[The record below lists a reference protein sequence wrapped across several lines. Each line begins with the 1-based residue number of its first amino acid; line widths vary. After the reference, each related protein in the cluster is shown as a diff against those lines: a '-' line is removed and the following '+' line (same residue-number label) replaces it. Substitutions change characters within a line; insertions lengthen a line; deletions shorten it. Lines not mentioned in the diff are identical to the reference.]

1 MLQPSEPLIM
11 VLNSGSSSLKLAAF
25 TGDRLDLRAG
35 VERTSHTA
43 GEPRLWF
50 KDGEGRELTLG
61 TQLTADR
68 APALQAVLDALATR
82 LPGRPVAAVGHRVVH
97 GGDRF
102 AAPVRVTPEILSDL
116 ESLVPL
122 APLHQ
127 PHNLAEIRT
136 AASLL
141 PGVPQIACF
150 DTAFHAAMP
159 KHERMLGLPRAYYD
173 KGVKRYGFHGLSYE
187 SVADRLPGIDPLA
200 AAGRTVVCHLG
211 SGASLCALLAGKS
224 VATTMSFTPLDG
236 LLMGTRAGAIDPGV
250 VLYLLRHE
258 RLTAEQ
264 VEHLL
269 DRESGLLGVSGISSD
284 MRDLLGSL
292 SPEATEAVD
301 LFCYRV
307 AREIGAMAA
316 ALQGLDAIVFTG
328 GIGENSPEV
337 REKVCD
343 RLGWLGVGLD
353 HSANRVGAVR
363 LQAAGNRV
371 SILRVAANEE
381 AVIAR
386 YASHAITALLS
397 TSPQETASRRSE
409 TS

>member
-1 MLQPSEPLIM
+1 MPSEPLIL
-11 VLNSGSSSLKLAAF
+11 VLNAGSSSLKLAAF
-25 TGDRLDLRAG
+25 VGDRLELRTL
-35 VERTSHTA
+35 VERVNHTP
-43 GEPRLWF
+43 GEPRLRSE
-50 KDGEGRELTLG
+50 DGDGRQLPRD
-61 TQLTADR
+61 TQPVTDR
-68 APALQAVLDALATR
+68 ASTLRAVLDALATR
-82 LPGRPVAAVGHRVVH
+82 LPGRPIAAIGHRVVH

-102 AAPVRVTPEILSDL
+102 AAPVRVTPEVLSEL
-116 ESLVPL
+116 EALAPL

-127 PHNLAEIRT
+127 PHNLAEIR
-136 AASLL
+136 AALSLL
-141 PGVPQIACF
+141 PGIPQVACF
-150 DTAFHAAMP
+150 DTAFHATMP

-187 SVADRLPGIDPLA
+187 SVAGRLPGICPLA

-258 RLTAEQ
+258 RLTPDQ
-264 VEHLL
+264 VERLL

-284 MRDLLGSL
+284 MRNLLGSL
-292 SPEATEAVD
+292 APEAAEAVD

-316 ALQGLDAIVFTG
+316 ALEGLDAIVFTG

-343 RLGWLGVGLD
+343 RLGWLGVAFD
-353 HSANRVGAVR
+353 QAANRAGAFR
-363 LQAAGNRV
+363 LNAAGSRV
-371 SILRVAANEE
+371 SILRVPADEE

-386 YASHAITALLS
+386 HAARAITALPIPL
-397 TSPQETASRRSE
+397 PG
-409 TS
+409 

>member
-1 MLQPSEPLIM
+1 MPSDPLIL
-11 VLNSGSSSLKLAAF
+11 VLNAGSSSLKLAAF
-25 TGDRLDLRAG
+25 LGDRLEVRAG
-35 VERTSHTA
+35 VERTNHTA
-43 GEPRLWF
+43 GEPRLWLE
-50 KDGEGRELTLG
+50 DGNGRELLPLG
-61 TQLTADR
+61 TQPTADR
-68 APALQAVLDALATR
+68 SSLLRVVLDTLATR
-82 LPGRPVAAVGHRVVH
+82 LPGRTIAAIGHRVVH

-102 AAPVRVTPEILSDL
+102 AAPVRVTPEVLTDL

-127 PHNLAEIRT
+127 PLNLAEIRN
-136 AASLL
+136 AASLF
-141 PGVPQIACF
+141 PGVPQVACF
-150 DTAFHAAMP
+150 DTAFHATMP
-159 KHERMLGLPRAYYD
+159 KYERMLGLPRAYFD

-187 SVADRLPGIDPLA
+187 SVAFRLPGIDPLA

-250 VLYLLRHE
+250 ILYLLRHE
-258 RLTAEQ
+258 RMTPEQ
-264 VEHLL
+264 LERLL

-284 MRDLLGSL
+284 IRDLLGSL
-292 SPEATEAVD
+292 APEAAEAVD

-316 ALQGLDAIVFTG
+316 ALEGLDALVFTG

-343 RLGWLGVGLD
+343 RLGWLGVVLD
-353 HSANRVGAVR
+353 KGANS
-363 LQAAGNRV
+363 AAGCCLNAAGSQV
-371 SILRVAANEE
+371 SILRIPAAEE

-386 YASHAITALLS
+386 HAAQAITSLPINHPLENA
-397 TSPQETASRRSE
+397 PR
-409 TS
+409 